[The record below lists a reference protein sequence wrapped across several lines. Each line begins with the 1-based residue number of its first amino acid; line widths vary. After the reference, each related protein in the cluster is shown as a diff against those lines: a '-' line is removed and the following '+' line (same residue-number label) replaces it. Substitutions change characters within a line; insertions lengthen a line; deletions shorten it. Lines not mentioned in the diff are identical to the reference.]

1 MQRLRGVALTKLGL
15 TDFKVSKTQFPLA
28 CCVGIRLTKKNRPIL
43 KKKCLKVRAIQ
54 FSNIEVVLSGT

>member
-28 CCVGIRLTKKNRPIL
+28 CCVGIRLTKKNPSHF
-43 KKKCLKVRAIQ
+43 KKMSESQGYSIQ
-54 FSNIEVVLSGT
+54 